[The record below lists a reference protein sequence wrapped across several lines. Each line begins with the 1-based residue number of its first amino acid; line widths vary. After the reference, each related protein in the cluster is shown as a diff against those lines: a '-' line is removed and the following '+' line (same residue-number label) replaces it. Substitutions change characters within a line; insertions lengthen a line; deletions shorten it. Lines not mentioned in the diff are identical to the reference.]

1 MSRRI
6 TLLLGS
12 LILVFMLAACSPT
25 TETAATGAT
34 SNSEVSAESA
44 PESDRTASEE
54 TDAEAESAASGTRV
68 VTDMFGEVTIP
79 TEPKRLVVTSSRYA
93 EYLIAMG
100 LTPDVVLYTS
110 SIEPDYR
117 TEYLQENGV
126 EIVEYPQYEQN
137 FELLLSLAP
146 DLIVAPGISIDE
158 GIYEQMTK
166 IAPTVALDSSI
177 EMEESMSKLADL
189 FGKQSESEAAM
200 ADYHT
205 HIEAAAQKLDAALE
219 DQTVLVLRVEPKQY
233 RYLGDDETKG
243 GAIKLLYHGLGLNV
257 PEAIVGAEAW
267 FTPFSLE
274 FLPEIDPDYI
284 LMEKRVIDG
293 EDGTEFY
300 DQLMASS
307 LWKGLRAVQENHVI
321 PVSTQEL
328 VQGEG
333 PVGYA
338 EFADRLVNELTS
350 LR

>member
-1 MSRRI
+1 MSQRL

-12 LILVFMLAACSPT
+12 LILAFTLAACSST

-34 SNSEVSAESA
+34 SNTEVTAESA
-44 PESDRTASEE
+44 PESDSATSEE
-54 TDAEAESAASGTRV
+54 ANAETESATSATRV

-93 EYLIAMG
+93 EYLVSMG

-117 TEYLQENGV
+117 TEYLKENGV
-126 EIVEYPQYEQN
+126 EIVEYPQYDQN

-146 DLIVAPGISIDE
+146 DLIVAPGVSIDE
-158 GIYEQMTK
+158 SIYEQMTK
-166 IAPTVALDSSI
+166 IAPTVALDSTV
-177 EMEESMSKLADL
+177 EMEESMPKLAEL
-189 FGKQSESEAAM
+189 FNKQSESDTEM
-200 ADYHT
+200 SDYHAR
-205 HIEAAAQKLDAALE
+205 IAEAKQKLDTTLG
-219 DQTVLVLRVEPKQY
+219 DKTVLVLRVEAKQY

-243 GAIKLLYHGLGLNV
+243 GAIKLLYHELGLNV

-333 PVGYA
+333 PIGYA
-338 EFADRLVNELTS
+338 KFADRLVEELTA
-350 LR
+350 LQ